1 MQHAPILIDVREAVG
16 EKTGKGW
23 YTAHIVS
30 AILKIDQKTPFILFT
45 HKHVPLFE
53 KYKNVEERIVH
64 GRGIIWHLRVRQQI
78 VRLAKKFPHLTFFAP
93 TSFIV
98 PAFLPKKIRTVITV
112 HDLVAFL
119 FPNHHNKKATI
130 IERVFLPFALR
141 KVKAIITVSQSTKRD
156 LLKFFPKTKAPI
168 HVIYNAADQPVPVS
182 DETRA
187 AVRQKFHLPEK
198 IILDI
203 GTLEPRKNHV
213 RVLKA
218 FAAIADKHSQHHLVI
233 AGGKGWQ
240 YENVF
245 KTHAAIIEAQPH
257 LKKHIH
263 FLGYVTQEELQTLYT
278 LADLFVFPARYE
290 GFGLPALE
298 ALTHGCPVIVP
309 NNSSLPEVVGDAA
322 MLVDPYSEEEIAQA
336 MERILINP
344 EFAEELRVK
353 GIVQARKF
361 SWEKAGRETVTTLN
375 NLGSFKTQETEA
387 AQNE

>member
-1 MQHAPILIDVREAVG
+1 MQHSPILIDVREAVG

-30 AILKIDQKTPFILFT
+30 AMLKIDQKTPFILFT

-64 GRGIIWHLRVRQQI
+64 GRGIIWHLRVRAAI
-78 VRLAKKFPHLTFFAP
+78 IKLAKTQNLTFFAP
-93 TSFIV
+93 TSFII
-98 PAFLPKKIRTVITV
+98 PALLPKKIRTVITV

-130 IERVFLPFALR
+130 IERVFLPLALH
-141 KVKAIITVSQSTKRD
+141 KVKAIITVSESTKRD
-156 LLKFFPKTKAPI
+156 LLKFFPKTKAPV
-168 HVIYNAADQPVPVS
+168 HVIYNAADQPVSVS

-187 AVRQKFHLPEK
+187 AVRQKFHLPHK
-198 IILDI
+198 IVLDI
-203 GTLEPRKNHV
+203 GTLEPRKNHI

-218 FAAIADKHSQHHLVI
+218 FAAIADKYPQYHLVI

-245 KTHAAIIEAQPH
+245 KTHAAIIKAQPH
-257 LKKHIH
+257 LKERIH
-263 FLGYVTQEELQTLYT
+263 FLGYVTLEELQTLYT
-278 LADLFVFPARYE
+278 LADLFVFPALYE

-322 MLVDPYSEEEIAQA
+322 VLVNPYSEEEIAQA
-336 MERILINP
+336 IERILSNP
-344 EFAEELRVK
+344 EFAEKLRVK
-353 GIVQARKF
+353 GLVRAQKF
-361 SWEKAGRETVTTLN
+361 SWKKAGRKTVTTLN
-375 NLGSFKTQETEA
+375 NFGFFETQ
-387 AQNE
+387 

>member
-1 MQHAPILIDVREAVG
+1 MQYAPILIDVREAVG

-30 AILKIDQKTPFILFT
+30 AILKTDQKTPFILFT

-98 PAFLPKKIRTVITV
+98 PALLPKKIHTVITV

-130 IERVFLPFALR
+130 IERVFLPLALH
-141 KVKAIITVSQSTKRD
+141 KVKAVITVSESTKRD
-156 LLKFFPKTKAPI
+156 LLKFFPKTKAPVN
-168 HVIYNAADQPVPVS
+168 VIYNAADQKILAS
-182 DETRA
+182 KETSA
-187 AVRQKFHLPEK
+187 AIWQKFHLPEK

-213 RVLKA
+213 RILKA
-218 FAAIADKHSQHHLVI
+218 FAAIAEKHPHHHLVI

-245 KTHAAIIEAQPH
+245 KTHEAITTAQPE
-257 LKKHIH
+257 LKKRIH
-263 FLGYVTQEELQTLYT
+263 FLGYVTQEELQALYT
-278 LADLFVFPARYE
+278 LADLFVFPALYE

-298 ALTHGCPVIVP
+298 AMTHGCPVIVP

-322 MLVDPYSEEEIAQA
+322 LLVNPYSEEEIASA
-336 MERILINP
+336 MERILNNP
-344 EFAEELRVK
+344 EYAEELREK
-353 GIVQARKF
+353 GLVQAQKF
-361 SWEKAGRETVTTLN
+361 SWEKSGKETGGILTNPIIIV
-375 NLGSFKTQETEA
+375 
-387 AQNE
+387 